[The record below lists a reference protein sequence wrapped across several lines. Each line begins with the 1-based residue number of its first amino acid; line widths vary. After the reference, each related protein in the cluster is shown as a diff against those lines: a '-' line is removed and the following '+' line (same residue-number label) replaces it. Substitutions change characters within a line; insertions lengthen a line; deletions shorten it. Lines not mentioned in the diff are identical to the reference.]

1 MKAMQKV
8 FAYSGVNV
16 RTQAVNDEPW
26 FCLADIG
33 AVLAMKNPRIFIQ
46 SEWCDKDGVRNY
58 YITDALDREQETIFI
73 SEANLYAMVMRS
85 TKKEAKEFSRWITH
99 EVLPELRKT
108 GTYVVE
114 NSKPAISAETDPILA
129 QLQVLQ
135 DMRQSQLSTVSR
147 VEDIEERVKR
157 LESRRE
163 DAKLA
168 MLSLPAPTVEARELT
183 ERENCVK
190 LVENIS
196 RVTGISHHAVWN
208 TVYRDYEKIE
218 GILITARMKGEKWKS
233 KVEWI
238 EAHGKITV
246 LYSIL
251 RKMFVKAMEDKRE
264 QAS

>member
-1 MKAMQKV
+1 MKQLQKV
-8 FAYSGVNV
+8 FEYSGVTV
-16 RTQAVNDEPW
+16 RTQVVNDEPW
-26 FCLADIG
+26 FCLIDVG
-33 AVLAMKNPRIFIQ
+33 AVLQMTTPANFLKSKYCDEEGVVKFTTP
-46 SEWCDKDGVRNY
+46 SEKG
-58 YITDALDREQETIFI
+58 EQETTFI
-73 SEANLYAMVMRS
+73 NEPNLYAIIMRS
-85 TKKEAKEFSRWITH
+85 TKEEAVAFRKYVTH

-108 GTYVVE
+108 GSYVVE
-114 NSKPAISAETDPILA
+114 NSKPAISTETDPILA